1 MVLHR
6 RIKIMKKKFI
16 GLALTLSFTAALL
29 AGCGSSEEANSG
41 NVQETQAAQTE
52 ADTQE
57 DADTKEDA
65 SESDSKTDDG
75 DKVIKVGACVTPH
88 AEILAEIKDDLAA
101 EGWTLEVVEY
111 NDYVLPNTALE
122 DGDLDANYFQHKPYL
137 DDFNKENGTHIVTLA
152 GVHFEPMG
160 IYAGKSS
167 DLNAIPDG
175 AKIAV
180 PNDSTNE
187 ARALLLLE
195 AQGIIKLKEG
205 VGIQATVLDIEENEH
220 NVEIQELEAAQ
231 VPKSI
236 QDVDFAVVNGN
247 YAIEAGLGD
256 AVAVEA
262 ADSLAAETYTNYVCV
277 REGEEDTA
285 KSQALKAAI
294 LTEEVKKFIND
305 NYSGAVVPVF

>member
-1 MVLHR
+1 MR
-6 RIKIMKKKFI
+6 KKIL
-16 GLALTLSFTAALL
+16 GLVLALSLTASLIT
-29 AGCGSSEEANSG
+29 GCGSSKDNAE
-41 NVQETQAAQTE
+41 AAQTE
-52 ADTQE
+52 ATTQAAEKSEETSSDAE
-57 DADTKEDA
+57 D
-65 SESDSKTDDG
+65 SE

-88 AEILAEIKDDLAA
+88 AEILEQIKDNLA
-101 EGWTLEVVEY
+101 EDGWTLEVVEY

-160 IYAGKSS
+160 VYAGKSS
-167 DLNAIPDG
+167 DLSNIADG

-277 REGEEDTA
+277 REGEEDSA
-285 KSQALKAAI
+285 KSQALKNAI
-294 LTEEVKKFIND
+294 LTEEVKNYIND
-305 NYSGAVVPVF
+305 TYSGAVVPVF